1 MHLLLLHTEVME
13 ALNAYD
19 SSDEEKEKEGDNIK
33 ASPASALME
42 KLRQAPLNS
51 APSVP
56 VKVSSAH
63 FYTSYFLTPTAI
75 CQETQASVLR
85 MDPTSKV
92 VMYNPT
98 AEQMYAPEV
107 SEQV

>member
-1 MHLLLLHTEVME
+1 ME

-19 SSDEEKEKEGDNIK
+19 TDSGEEENESKEIK

-42 KLRQAPLNS
+42 KLRQGPLNS
-51 APSVP
+51 APPVP
-56 VKVSSAH
+56 VRVSAAIFSLP
-63 FYTSYFLTPTAI
+63 FTYTDPHI
-75 CQETQASVLR
+75 QETQASVLR

-107 SEQV
+107 SVYLLHCSKCNE